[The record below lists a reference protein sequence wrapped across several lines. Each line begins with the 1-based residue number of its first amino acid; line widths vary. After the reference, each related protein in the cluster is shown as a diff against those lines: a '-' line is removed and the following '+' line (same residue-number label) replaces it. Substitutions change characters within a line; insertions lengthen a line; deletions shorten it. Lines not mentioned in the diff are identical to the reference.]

1 MTLPS
6 ESQFRYGDGLSHADF
21 NFQSFV
27 PAFVDEVSETRLE
40 EATAFCKNNS
50 RCVFDYAVSG
60 NRELAYET
68 YLMEQE
74 NQERSNFTGK
84 YNVRFSN
91 LNTLDVYPK
100 MDRRLSKA

>member
-21 NFQSFV
+21 NFPAFV
-27 PAFVDEVSETRLE
+27 PAFADEVSETRME
-40 EATAFCKNNS
+40 EAHAFCKNNS

-68 YLMEQE
+68 YLRDEE
-74 NQERSNFTGK
+74 NQERSNFAGK
-84 YNVRFSN
+84 ENVRFSN
-91 LNTLDVYPK
+91 LNTLEAA
-100 MDRRLSKA
+100 SENG